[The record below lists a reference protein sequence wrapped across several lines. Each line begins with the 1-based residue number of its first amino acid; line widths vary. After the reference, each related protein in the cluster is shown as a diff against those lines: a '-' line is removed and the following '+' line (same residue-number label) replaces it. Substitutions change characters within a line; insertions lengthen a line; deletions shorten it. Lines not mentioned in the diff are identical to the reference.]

1 MLCCL
6 HPDCQ
11 NLPERNGYCSS
22 CNRRKRKEE
31 TDALKPKKV
40 YTIPKVGEKR
50 KKELPEYSKLK
61 KKFLQGRWCALH
73 GQPCIPEDIY
83 HSAGK
88 VGYIDQWASDNGVT
102 AFMDVRYWVALCR
115 KAHEFIELNPKL
127 ARESGLSES
136 RLSKK

>member
-31 TDALKPKKV
+31 TDALKPKK
-40 YTIPKVGEKR
+40 IPKPIPKKSARMTEDLKTYNVLRKVFLESKPICEAKIKDICLGPADQIHHKIGRGENLLNVKTW
-50 KKELPEYSKLK
+50 LAVCFDCHQWITLHPEEAIKL
-61 KKFLQGRWCALH
+61 
-73 GQPCIPEDIY
+73 
-83 HSAGK
+83 
-88 VGYIDQWASDNGVT
+88 
-102 AFMDVRYWVALCR
+102 
-115 KAHEFIELNPKL
+115 
-127 ARESGLSES
+127 GLSES